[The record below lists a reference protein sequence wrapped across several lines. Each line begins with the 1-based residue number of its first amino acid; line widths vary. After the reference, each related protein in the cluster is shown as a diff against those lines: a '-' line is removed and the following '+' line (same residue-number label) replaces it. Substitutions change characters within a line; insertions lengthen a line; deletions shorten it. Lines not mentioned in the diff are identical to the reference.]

1 VFRRDSTVID
11 PFTCGDGQCRR
22 TAPGEPDIRDIAFWP
37 NFGNGAQVRRPGR
50 ESRETAMVRTV
61 VDAKRAVMRLA
72 LVGAVTVGVPVAVAD
87 TAEAGS
93 GDHWDR
99 LAKCESSGRWSTN
112 SGNGYYGGLQFSRS
126 TWKAYGGKG
135 MPHRA
140 SRSEQVKVA
149 QRVLRAQ
156 GWKAWPACSRKL
168 GYR

>member
-1 VFRRDSTVID
+1 MA
-11 PFTCGDGQCRR
+11 R
-22 TAPGEPDIRDIAFWP
+22 TP
-37 NFGNGAQVRRPGR
+37 VY
-50 ESRETAMVRTV
+50 
-61 VDAKRAVMRLA
+61 AKRAIMRLA

-87 TAEAGS
+87 TAEAGP
-93 GDHWDR
+93 GGQWDR

-149 QRVLRAQ
+149 SGCCGRRAGRHGPSARASSVTADRSFAVLSGAGRTFPECSQSDTVSNHIWLFVRSRRAQ
-156 GWKAWPACSRKL
+156 KIP
-168 GYR
+168 